1 MSEQSIIEGNESADK
16 RKAVNTSFRG
26 RLKSSRRHFI
36 PMRRLQPPV
45 HLLRAFTATARLGS
59 ISVAAAS
66 LHLTQSAVSKQVQE
80 LERWLGVPLFARV
93 KKRLQLTPSGAR
105 YEQAVRLA
113 LAQLETATLDMMSTR
128 GGAGVLHLSTL
139 PTIGSKWLI
148 PRLPLFYAAQP
159 KIELRF
165 MPFAQGY
172 DFLQS
177 ELDCALRYGEGTWP
191 GACADYIVGRDLIVI
206 APSRV
211 RGVAHVKKS
220 ADIARFPLLQHV
232 SLPNAWADWCEAH
245 GVVNVNPHS
254 GPQLDQYHSLI
265 RAVQVG
271 MGLAL
276 VPRCLVADEVAA
288 GQISMPLP
296 DGYSTQAGYYFCY
309 PEAKAAFEPLV
320 MFRDWLLEQAV
331 SPASQIAATS
341 KPAVK
346 VL

>member
-1 MSEQSIIEGNESADK
+1 MGIIQGLGSAHK
-16 RKAVNTSFRG
+16 RNALSNSFRG
-26 RLKSSRRHFI
+26 RLKSPRRHPI
-36 PMRRLQPPV
+36 AMRRLQPPI

-59 ISVAAAS
+59 ISAAAAS

-93 KKRLQLTPSGAR
+93 KKRLQLTPSGSR
-105 YEQAVRLA
+105 YEQAVRMA
-113 LAQLETATLDMMSTR
+113 LVQLETATLDMMSTR

-177 ELDCALRYGEGTWP
+177 ELDCALRYGEGNWP

-206 APSRV
+206 APLRA
-211 RGVAHVKKS
+211 RGMPHVEQP

-232 SLPNAWADWCEAH
+232 SLPDAWADWCEAH

-296 DGYSTQAGYYFCY
+296 DGYNTQAGYYFCY
-309 PEAKAAFEPLV
+309 PEAKAEFEPLV
-320 MFRDWLLEQAV
+320 AFRDWLLEQAALPV
-331 SPASQIAATS
+331 SLSASPSAAI
-341 KPAVK
+341 
-346 VL
+346 